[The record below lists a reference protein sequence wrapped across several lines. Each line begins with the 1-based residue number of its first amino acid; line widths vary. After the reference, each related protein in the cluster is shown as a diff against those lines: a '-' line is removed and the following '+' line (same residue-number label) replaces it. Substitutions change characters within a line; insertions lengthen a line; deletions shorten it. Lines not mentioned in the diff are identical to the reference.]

1 MDMSEI
7 GDRVREVRE
16 RLKMSQAEL
25 GRAVGVTRNAIN
37 QIESGATKNP
47 RPQTIYAIADA
58 LGVSD
63 RWIVFGGEPMPEP
76 RGPPASQQ
84 DLQILET
91 LKRLTPSQKQEEW
104 QRLQDTERRNAEILA
119 TLKASGE

>member
-1 MDMSEI
+1 MDMSDI

-37 QIESGATKNP
+37 QIESGTTKNP

-58 LGVSD
+58 LGVPD
-63 RWIVFGGEPMPEP
+63 RWLVFGGQPTPMP
-76 RGPPASQQ
+76 RGPPPSVQ
-84 DLQILET
+84 DQQILEV
-91 LKRLTPSQKQEEW
+91 LKRLTPSQKEEEW
-104 QRLQDTERRNAEILA
+104 KRLQDTERRNAEILA
-119 TLKASGE
+119 ALRASGE